1 MLNSLSTGTMSYSVC
16 IIHHVTRVISHR
28 GIQKISV
35 KWMSQVIGT
44 SANSKLIPKVI
55 TSFKSDYCK
64 ISCLFSSDF
73 EISSVIWEGKL
84 KKPSASWNV
93 LEYLLAVWPWA
104 SFFLYLHFFICEM
117 GMVMASNLRL
127 LLGLN
132 NDKVSLTVLGTHWSL
147 AISVTFGFLGRIESL
162 YIYHMRRKSL

>member
-1 MLNSLSTGTMSYSVC
+1 MLNSLRTGTMSYSVC
-16 IIHHVTRVISHR
+16 IIHHVTLVISHKR
-28 GIQKISV
+28 YSKKYV
-35 KWMSQVIGT
+35 KWMSRVLRM

-73 EISSVIWEGKL
+73 EISSVIWEGKF

-93 LEYLLAVWPWA
+93 WCKLLEYLLAVWPWA
-104 SFFLYLHFFICEM
+104 NFFLYLHFFISEM

-132 NDKVSLTVLGTHWSL
+132 NDQVSLTVLGTHWSL
-147 AISVTFGFLGRIESL
+147 ATSVTFGLS
-162 YIYHMRRKSL
+162 